1 MIKKVSK
8 KSSSS
13 QNEIIRHFDIVAE
26 DLKSTITQIA
36 EGVSTNG
43 DLLERLSKRV
53 DAIES
58 ELNNLQGMRVSVEA
72 MREDVLKIRAHMES
86 LQSKAEKNPNYNDL
100 AALDKRVWILEKR
113 IQGS

>member
-1 MIKKVSK
+1 MIRKISK
-8 KSSSS
+8 KSSGS

-53 DAIES
+53 DAMES
-58 ELNNLQGMRVSVEA
+58 ELDNLQGMRTSVEA
-72 MREDVLKIRAHMES
+72 MREDVLKIRVLVES
-86 LQSKAEKNPNYNDL
+86 LQGKIEKNPNHTDM
-100 AALDKRVWILEKR
+100 AALDKRVWLLEKR